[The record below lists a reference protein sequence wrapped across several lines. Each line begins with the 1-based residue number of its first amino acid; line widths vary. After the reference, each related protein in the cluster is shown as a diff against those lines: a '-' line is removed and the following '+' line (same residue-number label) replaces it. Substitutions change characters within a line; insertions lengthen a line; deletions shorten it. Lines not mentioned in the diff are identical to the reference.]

1 MTQYKLQYF
10 VLIIKRSFNE
20 AMSTSKTEKN
30 DKKEKKEKK
39 KYKQQHDGE
48 EGEEVIEREIKMK
61 LTKKVTSLRAPVY
74 YVSEKTQVSTRN
86 IDDIHKPCII
96 NNSANDDNHDKVKM
110 EIESTHDYDDDF
122 IKMHPLNKSTQVSC
136 S

>member
-39 KYKQQHDGE
+39 KYKQHDGE

-74 YVSEKTQVSTRN
+74 YVSEKTQVSASD
-86 IDDIHKPCII
+86 IDDIH
-96 NNSANDDNHDKVKM
+96 
-110 EIESTHDYDDDF
+110 
-122 IKMHPLNKSTQVSC
+122 
-136 S
+136 